1 MLGAATR
8 RSFQLSG
15 SISIAAMCHFRSI
28 APCELQAGGDD
39 AQLSAL
45 HETEKTFLAALQYE
59 ASKGYINIKV
69 CTRRE
74 TSSQVKLRVA
84 TMLGYSRS
92 ITSEDTGDRK
102 MLVFPDG

>member
-1 MLGAATR
+1 MLGVANR

-59 ASKGYINIKV
+59 
-69 CTRRE
+69 E
-74 TSSQVKLRVA
+74 TSSQVKMRVA